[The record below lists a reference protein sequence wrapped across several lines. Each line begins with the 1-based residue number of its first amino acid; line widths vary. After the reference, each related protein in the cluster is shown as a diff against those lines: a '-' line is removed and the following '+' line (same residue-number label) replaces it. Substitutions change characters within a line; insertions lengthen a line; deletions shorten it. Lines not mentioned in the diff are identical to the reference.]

1 MTTPAEDKTG
11 FSAEERAAMKERAAE
26 LKAPSSKK
34 LSGEADLVEKISA
47 MDPAEQKIAQRLHA
61 LVTEHAPHL
70 APKTWYGM
78 PAWTKGGKLIC
89 FFQAASKFKTRYSTL
104 GFEENAALDEG
115 TFWPTAYAI
124 TQLTPELEQKI
135 VALIIRAAA

>member
-1 MTTPAEDKTG
+1 VTTPADGKTG
-11 FSAEERAAMKERAAE
+11 LSAEERAAIKERAAE
-26 LKAPSSKK
+26 LKAPRSKK
-34 LSGEADLVEKISA
+34 LSGEADLLEKISA

-78 PAWTKGGKLIC
+78 PAWAKDGTVIC

-124 TQLTPELEQKI
+124 TQLTPELEQRI
-135 VALIIRAAA
+135 IALVIKAAA